1 MMDVFDEPAVQQRLR
16 YQDLIPAIAD
26 ALAALSSGR
35 VVQPVRAVLPVAP
48 HHGFFAVM
56 PAYAGGNGA
65 LGAKLVTFYPEN
77 VGIHTHHAVIVLF
90 KAETGEPLAVMD
102 GRLITEMRTAA
113 ASAVATQRLARADA
127 SVLAILGSGVQAK
140 SHLEAL
146 RHVRSLK
153 EVRVWSPRNAPA
165 FAQRH
170 GVKAAATAADAVR
183 GADVV
188 VVAASSTTP
197 ILQGRWLAPG
207 THVNAIGA
215 TRPDWR
221 ELDDDVVTTARV
233 FVDSREAALRE
244 SGDVIAAKSEVTEIG
259 AVVAGA
265 APGRRNEQEITLFK
279 SVGVAVEDVAAAAPC
294 TVVAIETAPT
304 AKLER
309 MRALGA
315 KLVLVPY
322 AVAWQALDDRSYPGV
337 AGAFIH
343 PFDDQNFITGH
354 ATMGLEILE
363 DAPDTAAII
372 AAIGGGGLVTG
383 IASAVKALRPEIKVW
398 GAEPE
403 TAAPAALSFAKGSA
417 QVFPDWKATFVDGA
431 GGKSVFPRMWQRM
444 QPVVD
449 GCIVVSLDEVKH
461 AMRLMA
467 EKARVIAEGAGALG
481 LAAALTGRAGK
492 GPVVAIVS
500 GGNIDL
506 EKFSELI
513 AAAV

>member
-1 MMDVFDEPAVQQRLR
+1 V
-16 YQDLIPAIAD
+16 
-26 ALAALSSGR
+26 
-35 VVQPVRAVLPVAP
+35 
-48 HHGFFAVM
+48 
-56 PAYAGGNGA
+56 
-65 LGAKLVTFYPEN
+65 
-77 VGIHTHHAVIVLF
+77 
-90 KAETGEPLAVMD
+90 
-102 GRLITEMRTAA
+102 
-113 ASAVATQRLARADA
+113 
-127 SVLAILGSGVQAK
+127 
-140 SHLEAL
+140 
-146 RHVRSLK
+146 
-153 EVRVWSPRNAPA
+153 
-165 FAQRH
+165 
-170 GVKAAATAADAVR
+170 
-183 GADVV
+183 
-188 VVAASSTTP
+188 
-197 ILQGRWLAPG
+197 
-207 THVNAIGA
+207 
-215 TRPDWR
+215 
-221 ELDDDVVTTARV
+221 
-233 FVDSREAALRE
+233 
-244 SGDVIAAKSEVTEIG
+244 
-259 AVVAGA
+259 
-265 APGRRNEQEITLFK
+265 
-279 SVGVAVEDVAAAAPC
+279 PC
-294 TVVAIETAPT
+294 TVVAIETAPA

-337 AGAFIH
+337 VGTFIH

-363 DAPDTAAII
+363 DAPDTVAII

-383 IASAVKALRPEIKVW
+383 VASAVKALRPEIRVW

-417 QVFPDWKATFVDGA
+417 QVFSDWKATFVDGA

-444 QPVVD
+444 EPVVD
-449 GCIVVSLDEVKH
+449 GSIVVTLDEVKR

-481 LAAALTGRAGK
+481 LAAALTGKVGK